1 MTRLFGR
8 YVPVEMTVLAT
19 LESLLCFGAL
29 YATLIASS
37 TGRLAV
43 DVIDV
48 GLANRAALLA
58 GIIGLSAIAI
68 GLYRPEVC
76 LDRRRLL
83 LNAAVAAILAF
94 PAALLVS
101 GEFGDGPTRAY
112 AVALVK
118 VLGVWITFAVA
129 ARSLVSTLLSQI
141 VYPRRMLLV
150 GSGTADVNTWDALRS
165 GRGRLYEFAGTKGGS
180 IDIGGLT
187 PEQLRQSRIWGIV
200 VTGGGTAGEEFAAR
214 EQERLIDCRLR
225 GVRVY
230 DDASFWEQ
238 HLGRVNLE
246 RLKCA
251 WFLRGEGFRGGWL
264 SLLIKRVIDVIAS
277 GLLLAFTFPLMLTTA
292 ILIKLDSP
300 GPVFYRQ
307 ARVGLHGKVFTLFKF
322 RSMRT
327 DAEAAG
333 TPRWATKSDS
343 RITRIGALIRQTRL
357 DELPQLLNVF
367 RGEMSLIGPRPERPH
382 FVEQLAAVIPFY
394 SERSY
399 VKPGITGWAQVNYP
413 YGASVED
420 AREKLSYDLY
430 YVKHRST
437 MLDLLILMATVR
449 VILFREGAR

>member
-1 MTRLFGR
+1 LMTRLFGR

-48 GLANRAALLA
+48 GLANRAALVA

-101 GEFGDGPTRAY
+101 GEFGDGLTKTY

-129 ARSLVSTLLSQI
+129 ARSLVSTLLSQV
-141 VYPRRMLLV
+141 VYPRRVLLV
-150 GSGTADVNTWDALRS
+150 GSGTVGVNTWDALRS

-180 IDIGGLT
+180 IDIAGLT

-200 VTGGGTAGEEFAAR
+200 VMGGTAGEEFAAR

-225 GVRVY
+225 GVRVC

-238 HLGRVNLE
+238 HLGRVNLA
-246 RLKCA
+246 RLECA

-264 SLLIKRVIDVIAS
+264 SLAIKRVIDVVVS
-277 GLLLAFTFPLMLTTA
+277 GLLLAFTFPLMLAIA
-292 ILIKLDSP
+292 ILIKLDNP

-307 ARVGLHGKVFTLFKF
+307 PRAGLHGRVFTLFNP
-322 RSMRT
+322 T
-327 DAEAAG
+327 
-333 TPRWATKSDS
+333 
-343 RITRIGALIRQTRL
+343 
-357 DELPQLLNVF
+357 
-367 RGEMSLIGPRPERPH
+367 
-382 FVEQLAAVIPFY
+382 
-394 SERSY
+394 
-399 VKPGITGWAQVNYP
+399 
-413 YGASVED
+413 
-420 AREKLSYDLY
+420 
-430 YVKHRST
+430 
-437 MLDLLILMATVR
+437 
-449 VILFREGAR
+449 

>member
-19 LESLLCFGAL
+19 LEALLCFGAL

-43 DVIDV
+43 DGIDV

-83 LNAAVAAILAF
+83 LNAAAAAILAF

-101 GEFGDGPTRAY
+101 GEFGDGLTKTY

-118 VLGVWITFAVA
+118 VLAVWITFAVV
-129 ARSLVSTLLSQI
+129 ARSLVTTLLSQ
-141 VYPRRMLLV
+141 VVLSRRVLLV
-150 GSGTADVNTWDALRS
+150 GSGAADVNTRDALRS
-165 GRGRLYEFAGTKGGS
+165 GQGRLYEFAGIKGPP
-180 IDIGGLT
+180 IDIAELT
-187 PEQLRQSRIWGIV
+187 PEQLRQGRIWGIV
-200 VTGGGTAGEEFAAR
+200 VMAGFAAGEEFAAR

-246 RLKCA
+246 RLECA

-264 SLLIKRVIDVIAS
+264 SLLIKRLIDVVAS

-307 ARVGLHGKVFTLFKF
+307 ARVGLHGRVFTLFKF

-333 TPRWATKSDS
+333 TPCWAAKSDP
-343 RITRIGALIRQTRL
+343 RITRIGALMRQTRV
-357 DELPQLLNVF
+357 DELPQLLNVL
-367 RGEMSLIGPRPERPH
+367 RGEMSLIGPGRNGR
-382 FVEQLAAVIPFY
+382 
-394 SERSY
+394 
-399 VKPGITGWAQVNYP
+399 T
-413 YGASVED
+413 
-420 AREKLSYDLY
+420 LSSNS
-430 YVKHRST
+430 R
-437 MLDLLILMATVR
+437 R
-449 VILFREGAR
+449 

>member
-48 GLANRAALLA
+48 GLANRAALVA

-101 GEFGDGPTRAY
+101 GEFGDGLTKTY

-129 ARSLVSTLLSQI
+129 ARSLVSTLLSQV
-141 VYPRRMLLV
+141 VYPRRVLLV
-150 GSGTADVNTWDALRS
+150 GSGTVGVNTWDALRS

-180 IDIGGLT
+180 IDIAGLT

-200 VTGGGTAGEEFAAR
+200 VMGGAAGEEFAAR

-225 GVRVY
+225 GVRVC

-238 HLGRVNLE
+238 HLGRVNLA
-246 RLKCA
+246 RLECA

-264 SLLIKRVIDVIAS
+264 SLAIKRVIDVVVS
-277 GLLLAFTFPLMLTTA
+277 GLLLAFTFPLMLAIA
-292 ILIKLDSP
+292 ILIKLDNP
-300 GPVFYRQ
+300 RPVFYRQ
-307 ARVGLHGKVFTLFKF
+307 PRAGLHGRVFTLFKF

-333 TPRWATKSDS
+333 TPRWAVKSDP
-343 RITRIGALIRQTRL
+343 RITRIGALIRQTRI
-357 DELPQLLNVF
+357 DELPQLFNVL

-394 SERSY
+394 HERSY

>member
-48 GLANRAALLA
+48 GLANRAALVA

-101 GEFGDGPTRAY
+101 GEFGDGLTKTY

-129 ARSLVSTLLSQI
+129 ARSLVSTLLSQV
-141 VYPRRMLLV
+141 VYPRRVLLV
-150 GSGTADVNTWDALRS
+150 GSGTVGVNTWDALRS

-180 IDIGGLT
+180 IDIAGLT

-200 VTGGGTAGEEFAAR
+200 VMGGTAGEEFAAR

-225 GVRVY
+225 GVRVC

-238 HLGRVNLE
+238 HLGRVNLA
-246 RLKCA
+246 RLECA

-264 SLLIKRVIDVIAS
+264 SLAIKRVIDVVVS
-277 GLLLAFTFPLMLTTA
+277 GLLLAFTFPLMLAIA
-292 ILIKLDSP
+292 ILIKLDNP

-307 ARVGLHGKVFTLFKF
+307 PRAGLHGRVFTLFKF

-333 TPRWATKSDS
+333 TPRWAVKSDP
-343 RITRIGALIRQTRL
+343 RITRIGALIRQTRI
-357 DELPQLLNVF
+357 DELPQLFNVL

-394 SERSY
+394 HERSY

>member
-101 GEFGDGPTRAY
+101 GEFGDGLTKTY

-129 ARSLVSTLLSQI
+129 ARSLVSTLLSQ
-141 VYPRRMLLV
+141 VVFPRRVLLV
-150 GSGTADVNTWDALRS
+150 GSGTDVNTWDALRS
-165 GRGRLYEFAGTKGGS
+165 GRGRLYEFAGIKAGP
-180 IDIGGLT
+180 IGIAGLT
-187 PEQLRQSRIWGIV
+187 PEQLRENRIWGIV
-200 VTGGGTAGEEFAAR
+200 VMGGGGTAREEFAAR

-238 HLGRVNLE
+238 HLGRVNLA
-246 RLKCA
+246 RLECA

-264 SLLIKRVIDVIAS
+264 SLLIKRVIDVVAS
-277 GLLLAFTFPLMLTTA
+277 GLLLAFTFPLMFTTA

-333 TPRWATKSDS
+333 TPRWAAKSDP
-343 RITRIGALIRQTRL
+343 RITRIGALIRQTRI

-367 RGEMSLIGPRPERPH
+367 RGEMTLIGPRPERPH

-394 SERSY
+394 HERSY

-430 YVKHRST
+430 YVKHHGT